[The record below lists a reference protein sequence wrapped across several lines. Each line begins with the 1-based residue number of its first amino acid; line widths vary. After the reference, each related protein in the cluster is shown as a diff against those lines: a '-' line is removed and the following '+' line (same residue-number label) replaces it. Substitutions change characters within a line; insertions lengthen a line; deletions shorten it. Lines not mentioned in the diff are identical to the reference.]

1 MINLKTYEQAVELA
15 RKMKHDLGLLN
26 SQEYVD
32 FIEKKTADQRLRI
45 VKDEQH
51 KLVQMISETRKQL
64 L

>member
-32 FIEKKTADQRLRI
+32 FIEKKTAD
-45 VKDEQH
+45 
-51 KLVQMISETRKQL
+51 
-64 L
+64 